1 MSKPIGNLIANLRAY
16 DKVSGKTT
24 ARFGP
29 QSTMTPAAA
38 PGAAPPALARRAVKI
53 KKRKR

>member
-16 DKVSGKTT
+16 DKVSGKIK
-24 ARFGP
+24 ARYGP
-29 QSTMTPAAA
+29 KSVLPPAGAAPAAA
-38 PGAAPPALARRAVKI
+38 QRPVKI